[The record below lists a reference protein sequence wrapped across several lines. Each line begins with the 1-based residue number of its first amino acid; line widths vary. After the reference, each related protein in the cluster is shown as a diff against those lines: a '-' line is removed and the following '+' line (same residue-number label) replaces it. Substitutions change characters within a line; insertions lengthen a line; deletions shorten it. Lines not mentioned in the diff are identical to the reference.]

1 MLLDYNTYHV
11 SSHSGNRGGSVAWGQ
26 VCLHWM
32 HSLTVSTC
40 DLTGLQICLVHLSHI
55 PKIQLSLA
63 VVPTRTLMFTSHL
76 ECTGTNSI
84 TCLLITRWSVCNCP
98 SVFCGFVLKIFC
110 FSLCKLCSRV
120 SLTAQLT
127 ASSYF
132 RCFGC
137 TALLI
142 QSSFV
147 AANWSPR
154 HQKDTLLQSV
164 LT

>member
-1 MLLDYNTYHV
+1 MRPGLPPLDALT
-11 SSHSGNRGGSVAWGQ
+11 HSVNLWPD
-26 VCLHWM
+26 W
-32 HSLTVSTC
+32 
-40 DLTGLQICLVHLSHI
+40 LQICLVHLSHI

-76 ECTGTNSI
+76 ECGGTNNI
-84 TCLLITRWSVCNCP
+84 IRYCLLITRWSVCNCP

-132 RCFGC
+132 RCFGS
-137 TALLI
+137 TAPLI

-147 AANWSPR
+147 AANWRSC